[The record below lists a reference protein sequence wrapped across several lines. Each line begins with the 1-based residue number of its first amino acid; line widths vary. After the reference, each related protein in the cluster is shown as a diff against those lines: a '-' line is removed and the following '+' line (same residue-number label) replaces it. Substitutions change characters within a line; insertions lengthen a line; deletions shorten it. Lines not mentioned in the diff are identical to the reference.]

1 MPFQPKFKLLPVE
14 LQNEIIAFGEKHGR
28 RAAAAEYEKKSGMTF
43 SSLHQW
49 LQKNQGVAAEA
60 QVGFSN
66 PSYNSGGR
74 GGKVKLK
81 VKMSKEEADFVTR
94 LEKGEA
100 SLEEGSKI
108 LAAKVFRKIFEHPD
122 DVKFIDLFR
131 TELLKIKKDENKTKE
146 QFNQELLM
154 RLFAGKMPSSVCPN
168 CGHSLFQQTLDGEIE
183 DERTIPAEL

>member
-1 MPFQPKFKLLPVE
+1 MAAQPKFKALPVA
-14 LQNEIIAFGEKHGR
+14 LQNEIIAFGEKFGR
-28 RAAAAEYEKKSGMTF
+28 KVAAAEYHSKANMTM

-49 LQKNQGVAAEA
+49 LQKNQG
-60 QVGFSN
+60 Q
-66 PSYNSGGR
+66 PSDEQAGNEGSSYSGGGR
-74 GGKVKLK
+74 GKVKLK
-81 VKMSKEEADFVTR
+81 VKMSKEEKDFVER

-131 TELLKIKKDENKTKE
+131 TELLKLKKDENKNKE

-154 RLFAGKMPSSVCPN
+154 RLFAGKVPASTCPN
-168 CGHSLFQQTLDGEIE
+168 CGHSLFQQALDGEIE
-183 DERTIPAEL
+183 DERTIPTEL